1 MTSNLKWDHN
11 QAMSA
16 KSSVD
21 SANSSISGD
30 SVNSPSGCGWSA
42 ADASAVVSNLQAAL
56 SGLKSS
62 IPSLST
68 SLSNADS
75 TMTSADTHSA
85 STVPQCSPAQS
96 GTDPGTTLG
105 TSSSLKGSGKPHS
118 SSSPAMSADAG
129 STWGGSSSGGGG
141 TTSGSHSGTPYAG
154 MSSNPNG
161 R

>member
-75 TMTSADTHSA
+75 TND
-85 STVPQCSPAQS
+85 V
-96 GTDPGTTLG
+96 G
-105 TSSSLKGSGKPHS
+105 
-118 SSSPAMSADAG
+118 
-129 STWGGSSSGGGG
+129 
-141 TTSGSHSGTPYAG
+141 
-154 MSSNPNG
+154 
-161 R
+161 